1 MTSMTQMTRVGAIL
15 AASLLLSA
23 CQTDADPSKGGFLS
37 GVQGITSGGYEQ
49 RLQDKQ
55 QSLENAQDQQVQRQR
70 EVDRLTAQQQ
80 AVARQRTQ
88 AEQKLAALNG
98 DLDKVQA
105 KLSTARK
112 DTSKLKQQV
121 DSLKKRIALAE
132 QNPYLDDGEKARQL
146 ETLRKEKEALEQEV
160 DLAVKR

>member
-70 EVDRLTAQQQ
+70 EVERLTAQQQ

-88 AEQKLAALNG
+88 AEQKLAALNS
-98 DLDKVQA
+98 DLDKAQA

-121 DSLKKRIALAE
+121 ESLKKRIALAE